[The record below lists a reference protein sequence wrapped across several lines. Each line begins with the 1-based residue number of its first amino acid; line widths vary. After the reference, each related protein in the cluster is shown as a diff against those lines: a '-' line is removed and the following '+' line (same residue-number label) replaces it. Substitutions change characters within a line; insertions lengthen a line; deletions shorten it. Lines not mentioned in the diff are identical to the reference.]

1 MQALSRTSSLAAGAT
16 GRAGERRRPRA
27 ARAVPRPEQE
37 QSVDV
42 STVKSVVAGAMAAP
56 LLLLVS
62 QAAAGLCR
70 ASSPASARPH
80 VDPFCAQLQN
90 SEVPA
95 TNAAQP
101 VLPRPPLSRAHPPQA
116 PHDAVAGPVPFGT
129 APTLPAPSEAKHI
142 AETVRGIAISTPAEW
157 SAAISAAL
165 GPAATRVSTAG
176 SSLGEQSAE
185 LASALRQA
193 LQEQPAELEAAVTR
207 ALAQPD
213 QLAAAL
219 AEAVEDPQM
228 RSALVV
234 GGFGGLALVVADA
247 VRKVRV

>member
-1 MQALSRTSSLAAGAT
+1 M
-16 GRAGERRRPRA
+16 
-27 ARAVPRPEQE
+27 
-37 QSVDV
+37 
-42 STVKSVVAGAMAAP
+42 
-56 LLLLVS
+56 
-62 QAAAGLCR
+62 
-70 ASSPASARPH
+70 H
-80 VDPFCAQLQN
+80 
-90 SEVPA
+90 A
-95 TNAAQP
+95 TNAPQP
-101 VLPRPPLSRAHPPQA
+101 VLPRPPLSRACPPQA
-116 PHDAVAGPVPFGT
+116 PHDAAAGPVPFGT
-129 APTLPAPSEAKHI
+129 APTLPAPSEAEQI

-193 LQEQPAELEAAVTR
+193 LQEQPAELAAALTRALAQPDQLAAALTR

-247 VRKVRV
+247 VRNVRG